1 MRERSS
7 TWYEDERSRI
17 LYTCEEKYDG
27 SMVAFVIDLESQL
40 IGLKLERDQL
50 MADLKSGVES
60 CNSCKHLKTMEFQC
74 YDEEF
79 NCSMCRYT
87 EECKCL
93 GCTSENNNWEWRGMP
108 DEKGRDQA

>member
-1 MRERSS
+1 MCERH
-7 TWYEDERSRI
+7 EDVRSRI

-50 MADLKSGVES
+50 MADLKSIAA
-60 CNSCKHLKTMEFQC
+60 CDFCK
-74 YDEEF
+74 YDSTFDTLCDEADF
-79 NCSMCRYT
+79 DCVACRHT

-93 GCTSENNNWEWRGMP
+93 GCTTKNNLWEWRGLT
-108 DEKGRDQA
+108 DQKGSA